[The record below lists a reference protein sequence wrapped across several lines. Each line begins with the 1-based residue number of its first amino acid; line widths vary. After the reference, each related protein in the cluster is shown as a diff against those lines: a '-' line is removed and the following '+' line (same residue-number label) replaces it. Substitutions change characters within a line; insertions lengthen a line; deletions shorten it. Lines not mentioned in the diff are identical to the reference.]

1 MLSKDTVARIDELI
15 DDMEIIMQNCE
26 INALG
31 YESIQRCVDLLYEI
45 RNEL

>member
-1 MLSKDTVARIDELI
+1 MLPKDMIPRIDELI
-15 DDMEIIMQNCE
+15 DDMEIIMQSSE
-26 INALG
+26 INKLG